1 MFGAMQLMRIAVL
14 GAALALAGC
23 ASLAAV
29 NPDGGI
35 VENAGSAS
43 SALKLAQTHCDKTGR
58 TARAMGF
65 DAFMGSLTFECVQ
78 K

>member
-1 MFGAMQLMRIAVL
+1 MIGCT
-14 GAALALAGC
+14 LALAGC

-35 VENAGSAS
+35 VENAGSAAG
-43 SALKLAQTHCDKTGR
+43 ALKVAQTHCDKTGR
-58 TARAMGF
+58 TARAMNYDGL
-65 DAFMGSLTFECVQ
+65 MGTLTFECAP

>member
-1 MFGAMQLMRIAVL
+1 MRARQFV
-14 GAALALAGC
+14 ALALAAGLSGC

-35 VENAGSAS
+35 VENSATAGG
-43 SALKLAQTHCDKTGR
+43 ALKVAQTHCDKTGR
-58 TARAMGF
+58 TAKAMSY
-65 DAFMGSLTFECVQ
+65 DALMGALTFECVA

>member
-1 MFGAMQLMRIAVL
+1 MQFRRIVVIVV
-14 GAALALAGC
+14 ALALAGC

-35 VENAGSAS
+35 VENAGSAAG
-43 SALKLAQTHCDKTGR
+43 ALKVAEAHCEKTGR
-58 TARAMGF
+58 TAKALSF
-65 DAFMGSLTFECVQ
+65 DAIAGALTFECVA